1 MRWRTAFFAT
11 AHLAGWIDTADKR
24 VVADI
29 IGLLEIRSAWI

>member
-11 AHLAGWIDTADKR
+11 ADVAGWIGAADKR